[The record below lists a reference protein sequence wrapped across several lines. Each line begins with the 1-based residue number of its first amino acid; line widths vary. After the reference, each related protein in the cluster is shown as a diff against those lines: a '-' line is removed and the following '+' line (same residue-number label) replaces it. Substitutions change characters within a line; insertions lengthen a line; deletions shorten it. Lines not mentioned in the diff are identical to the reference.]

1 MYYYIKMKIVKDSQC
16 LGQSII
22 VFDYKSEIKSLEPY
36 NNKEL
41 INEAVNFYTEKIKE
55 QFSDFDS
62 LIIEA
67 INLSCRGIQNEFK
80 EIPEQYKELFETS
93 QKEKQEILD
102 SKEYKIEVL
111 KNNMN
116 NIKQFL
122 GIVRKEAEELEMLDS
137 QEFLEY
143 QDVLNKYSLD
153 PDRK

>member
-1 MYYYIKMKIVKDSQC
+1 
-16 LGQSII
+16 
-22 VFDYKSEIKSLEPY
+22 
-36 NNKEL
+36 L

-67 INLSCRGIQNEFK
+67 INLSYKGIQNEFK